1 MTALVVSARNVSS
14 LVVLGNATTREDSMS
29 QHSTGSGRGGS
40 DWGRPSQSKEKCG
53 MPRSKVYEIA
63 AEHKGIIK
71 KLGAASY
78 VNYAKINQIIA
89 ALPDADI
96 KKQR

>member
-1 MTALVVSARNVSS
+1 
-14 LVVLGNATTREDSMS
+14 
-29 QHSTGSGRGGS
+29 
-40 DWGRPSQSKEKCG
+40 

>member
-1 MTALVVSARNVSS
+1 
-14 LVVLGNATTREDSMS
+14 MS
-29 QHSTGSGRGGS
+29 QASTRTPG

-63 AEHKGIIK
+63 REHKGIIK

-78 VNYAKINQIIA
+78 VNYGRINEIIA
-89 ALPDADI
+89 ALPDA
-96 KKQR
+96 KLPTAKRK

>member
-1 MTALVVSARNVSS
+1 MRLLT
-14 LVVLGNATTREDSMS
+14 VLGNDNTREDDSMS
-29 QHSTGSGRGGS
+29 QHSTAARGGP

-53 MPRSKVYEIA
+53 MPRSKLYEIA
-63 AEHKGIIK
+63 AAHKGIIK

-78 VNYAKINQIIA
+78 VNYARVNQIIA

-96 KKQR
+96 ATKPTGGKTTKR